1 MKLLME
7 NWRDYQSQVV
17 YEQEFETFFD
27 KHFSA
32 LDEGIIDDVISAG
45 RGIKDAVVNVID
57 DMKDWADDKI
67 RQFVKFMGQKMEA
80 FIAQLK
86 SKGVFKKYRARH
98 ETNAVKLLMTNKHIE
113 LAVMIFTAA
122 AKMTGGFALEKIIK
136 VPEYLK
142 EFLELLEDP
151 IEKLKDKLG
160 AGIGD
165 VTKMIKKFIVYRKD
179 LNDPRLG
186 YRDWADYGGLAEIL
200 SNETDI

>member
-1 MKLLME
+1 MSEMKLIMDS
-7 NWRDYQSQVV
+7 WDAYQVEILH
-17 YEQEFETFFD
+17 EQEFEVFFN
-27 KHFSA
+27 KHFSV
-32 LDEGIIDDVISAG
+32 LDEGLVGDIVNAG
-45 RGIKDAVVNVID
+45 RSIKDAVVNVID

-67 RQFVKFMGQKMEA
+67 KQFVKFMGQKMQA

-98 ETNAVKLLMTNKHIE
+98 ETNAVKLLMTNKHID

-136 VPEYLK
+136 APEYLK
-142 EFLELLEDP
+142 DFLELLEDP

-160 AGIGD
+160 TGIDD

-179 LNDPRLG
+179 LNDPKLG
-186 YRDWADYGGLAEIL
+186 FANWADYGGLAEAL
-200 SNETDI
+200 KL